1 MRSASDTYSEIA
13 RLLYKISEN
22 DEVAFR
28 TLFDIYYQKL
38 FHLALHFLKSKEL
51 AEEAVSD
58 VFLIIWKKRE
68 TLNEIEDIQ
77 RYLYTS
83 VKNQALHYIRRRY
96 ITNQDYI
103 DLYTIELLP
112 DGNNPEISLLDQEY
126 QKLIQ
131 EAILSLPEKCREV
144 FRLVLSDRLK
154 HKEIAQLLNISE
166 KTVEAHITNA
176 YKRIAQYVNKKY
188 SSNRMTN
195 NMISLFF

>member
-1 MRSASDTYSEIA
+1 M
-13 RLLYKISEN
+13 
-22 DEVAFR
+22 
-28 TLFDIYYQKL
+28 
-38 FHLALHFLKSKEL
+38 
-51 AEEAVSD
+51 
-58 VFLIIWKKRE
+58 
-68 TLNEIEDIQ
+68 
-77 RYLYTS
+77 
-83 VKNQALHYIRRRY
+83 
-96 ITNQDYI
+96 
-103 DLYTIELLP
+103 YTIELLP

>member
-1 MRSASDTYSEIA
+1 MRSCSDTYIGIA
-13 RLLYKISEN
+13 RLLFKISEN
-22 DEVAFR
+22 DEAAFR

-38 FHLALHFLKSKEL
+38 FHLALYFLKSKEL

-58 VFLIIWKKRE
+58 VFLIIWKKRK
-68 TLNEIEDIQ
+68 TLNEIDDIE

-83 VKNQALHYIRRRY
+83 AKNQALHYIRRGY
-96 ITNQDYI
+96 IMNQDPI

-112 DGNNPEISLLDQEY
+112 DGNNPELTLLDQEY

-166 KTVEAHITNA
+166 KTVEAHIANA

-188 SSNRMTN
+188 SSNQMTN
-195 NMISLFF
+195 NMIFLFF

>member
-1 MRSASDTYSEIA
+1 MRSTSDTYSEIA
-13 RLLYKISEN
+13 RLLCKISKN

-38 FHLALHFLKSKEL
+38 FHLALYFLKSKEL

-58 VFLIIWKKRE
+58 VFLFIWKKRE
-68 TLNEIEDIQ
+68 TLNEIDNIE

-83 VKNQALHYIRRRY
+83 VKNQALHYIRRGY
-96 ITNQDYI
+96 ITNQDSI

-112 DGNNPEISLLDQEY
+112 DGNNPEITLLDQEY

-166 KTVEAHITNA
+166 KTVEAHISNA

-195 NMISLFF
+195 SMIFLFF